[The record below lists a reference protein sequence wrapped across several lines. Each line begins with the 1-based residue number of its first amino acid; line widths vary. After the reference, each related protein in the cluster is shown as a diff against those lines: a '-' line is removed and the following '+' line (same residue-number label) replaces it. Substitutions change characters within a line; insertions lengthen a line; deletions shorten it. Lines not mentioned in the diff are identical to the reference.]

1 MWRIIQQPNVDDLMI
16 CCRFKDLASVN
27 MDNSLLLSLF
37 LNLSE
42 KHYATDKNKMMTED
56 RRVYTRSRWE
66 WETNRR
72 TLDMVF
78 EKWTTFH

>member
-1 MWRIIQQPNVDDLMI
+1 
-16 CCRFKDLASVN
+16 
-27 MDNSLLLSLF
+27 MDNSFLLSLF

>member
-1 MWRIIQQPNVDDLMI
+1 MLTVQ
-16 CCRFKDLASVN
+16 RFSVCEYEQFV
-27 MDNSLLLSLF
+27 SLSLF

-42 KHYATDKNKMMTED
+42 KHYSTDKNENKMMTEN

-78 EKWTTFH
+78 EKWTAFH